1 MKPRLTIVFFVVAAL
16 WIFTNESASGQGLFR
31 VTFRASGKALN
42 QFNQENDLRI
52 TEGNI
57 IAAAVTANGLS
68 SRAARNYVLVYNSTN
83 DALQVVR
90 NSDGRVLTDVIQ
102 FEGGGATT
110 DQRQATRFTFM
121 FLPDATT
128 AFGSIFIT
136 ENWPGIMIGDDND
149 RAKLTG
155 RMQFA
160 LTGNEVLGSNSLI
173 SVTNTN
179 TITITN
185 IVTITNSPG
194 STNTSSGDTNGLA
207 LNDSGNNT
215 NGGGSGTSL
224 NPITETNSLALTSP
238 ATPPQTANSNGSTN
252 TSSVGTVMPSALSTT
267 TVNAAAIGAPRL
279 NAVAV
284 GSSPNMFISTGSLG
298 GTNAT
303 NVRVY
308 TGTFTAGRRFLPNG
322 ANSPIA
328 GPPPVSTA
336 DTNTALSTGAG
347 IQ

>member
-1 MKPRLTIVFFVVAAL
+1 MKPRLAILLFVVAAL
-16 WIFTNESASGQGLFR
+16 WTFTNESASGQGLFR

-42 QFNQENDLRI
+42 QFNQETGLRI
-52 TEGNI
+52 SEGNI
-57 IAAAVTANGLS
+57 IAAAVAANGLS

-90 NSDGRVLTDVIQ
+90 NSDGSVLTDVIQ

-121 FLPDATT
+121 FLPNATT

-136 ENWPGIMIGDDND
+136 ENWPGILIGDDND

-155 RMQFA
+155 HMQFA
-160 LTGNEVLGSNSLI
+160 LTGNDVLGG
-173 SVTNTN
+173 SVPVSGTNTN
-179 TITITN
+179 TVTITN
-185 IVTITNSPG
+185 VITITNSPG
-194 STNTSSGDTNGLA
+194 GTNTSPGDTNGFA
-207 LNDSGNNT
+207 V

-238 ATPPQTANSNGSTN
+238 ATPPQTVSSNGTN
-252 TSSVGTVMPSALSTT
+252 ASGAGTVTPTAAGTT
-267 TVNAAAIGAPRL
+267 AVNAAATGATRL

-284 GSSPNMFISTGSLG
+284 GSSPNMFISTASLG
-298 GTNAT
+298 GTNTT
-303 NVRVY
+303 NVRVF

-322 ANSPIA
+322 ANSPVA
-328 GPPPVSTA
+328 APPPVSIV
-336 DTNTALSTGAG
+336 DTNAPGSTNTTLSTGAA

>member
-1 MKPRLTIVFFVVAAL
+1 MKPRLAIIFFVVAAF
-16 WIFTNESASGQGLFR
+16 WTFINESAFGQGLFR

-42 QFNQENDLRI
+42 PFNQETDLRI

-90 NSDGRVLTDVIQ
+90 NADGTVLTDVIQ

-121 FLPDATT
+121 FLPNAST

-136 ENWPGIMIGDDND
+136 ENWPGILIGDDND

-160 LTGNEVLGSNSLI
+160 LTGHDALGGSNSVV
-173 SVTNTN
+173 SGTNTN
-179 TITITN
+179 TVTITN
-185 IVTITNSPG
+185 IVTITN
-194 STNTSSGDTNGLA
+194 TTSGDTNGLA
-207 LNDSGNNT
+207 INDSTNNT

-224 NPITETNSLALTSP
+224 NPITETNSLAL
-238 ATPPQTANSNGSTN
+238 
-252 TSSVGTVMPSALSTT
+252 
-267 TVNAAAIGAPRL
+267 
-279 NAVAV
+279 
-284 GSSPNMFISTGSLG
+284 
-298 GTNAT
+298 
-303 NVRVY
+303 
-308 TGTFTAGRRFLPNG
+308 
-322 ANSPIA
+322 
-328 GPPPVSTA
+328 
-336 DTNTALSTGAG
+336 
-347 IQ
+347 